1 MKWNYIGGCYVN
13 QKHSEMLFRTLANM
27 PLLIFTI
34 LNHFAEPSKIRQEC
48 ISEEKST
55 TRQDLS

>member
-1 MKWNYIGGCYVN
+1 MN
-13 QKHSEMLFRTLANM
+13 QKHSEMLFRTLPNM
-27 PLLIFTI
+27 FLLTFTV
-34 LNHFAEPSKIRQEC
+34 LNHFAQPFRIRKEC

>member
-1 MKWNYIGGCYVN
+1 MN